1 VNKENIEL
9 WKNYKI
15 LDTQTFLTD
24 VEGKP
29 AAQKMIS
36 NNTRSPKILIDFS
49 SQSAMFPA
57 VNFNQVINY
66 VD

>member
-9 WKNYKI
+9 WKDYKI

-29 AAQKMIS
+29 VAQKLVS
-36 NNTRSPKILIDFS
+36 NITKTPKILIDFS

-66 VD
+66 ID